1 MLNFEPTNNDD
12 LLTLIKWENDIE
24 NKDFIFQYSISKHQQ
39 VIENKDQLHL
49 KLIDNQGITI
59 GFVILRGLLNP
70 NLSVELKRII
80 INEKG
85 KNYGKITLRLLQNLV
100 FEKLKKHRLWLDVFT
115 DNPRA
120 QHVYQS
126 VGFVQEGVKRECIKS
141 GNNFRSLIIMS
152 ILRQDFKPFKLPS

>member
-1 MLNFEPTNNDD
+1 MLHFEPTNSDD
-12 LLTLIKWENDIE
+12 FSTIIEWENNPQ
-24 NKDFIFQYSISKHQQ
+24 NKNFIFQYSATEHQE
-39 VIENKDQLHL
+39 VINDNDQLHL
-49 KLIDNQGITI
+49 KTIDNQGVMV
-59 GFVILRGLLNP
+59 GFIILRGLQNS
-70 NLSVELKRII
+70 NLSVELKRIV

-85 KNYGKITLRLLQNLV
+85 KNYGKITLRLLQYLV

-126 VGFVQEGVKRECIKS
+126 VGFVVEGTKRECIKS

-152 ILRQDFKPFKLPS
+152 ILQKDFKPFKLPL